1 MQWDIQG
8 AEGLNPQSRE
18 EIDHMVSL
26 LVGLDD
32 ALVMLERDDGAFV
45 QLVLRDGV
53 TVAINV
59 GEGRHKTMRQL
70 RGKRLSH
77 AEIVTLL
84 DAFGREDPAWKSVLS
99 DSATVKSP
107 ATPQAGGGVQTVW
120 VVGAVAVLVVLTVLY
135 SLS

>member
-8 AEGLNPQSRE
+8 AEGLHPQSRE

-45 QLVLRDGV
+45 QLVLREGV

-70 RGKRLSH
+70 RGKRLSR
-77 AEIVTLL
+77 AEIVALL

-99 DSATVKSP
+99 DSATVASP
-107 ATPQAGGGVQTVW
+107 ASDQAGGSGQIVW
-120 VVGAVAVLVVLTVLY
+120 VVGAVAVLVVLAVLY
-135 SLS
+135 SLA